1 VRAFAVK
8 PTPFA
13 REIPM
18 FGMKRRDFITLLGSA
33 AAAWPLAAPA
43 QQAGRMRR
51 VGVLMF
57 GAADDREA
65 TAIIAAF
72 MQGLKAIGLGF
83 RPKGQNQCSPRWE
96 QRDNS
101 ESDTWQA
108 ARLRRTFRRSPLRVG
123 RRRGQRQYGLANLQ
137 ALRPYHV

>member
-1 VRAFAVK
+1 PKKSGYFLPLSSAFGNPV
-8 PTPFA
+8 
-13 REIPM
+13 
-18 FGMKRRDFITLLGSA
+18 LGSA

-83 RPKGQNQCSPRWE
+83 MPKGQNQCSPRWK

-101 ESDTWQA
+101 ESDT
-108 ARLRRTFRRSPLRVG
+108 LTILPLDLG
-123 RRRGQRQYGLANLQ
+123 FSGCGET
-137 ALRPYHV
+137 HG

>member
-1 VRAFAVK
+1 
-8 PTPFA
+8 
-13 REIPM
+13 M
-18 FGMKRRDFITLLGSA
+18 LDMKRREFITLLGGA
-33 AAAWPLAAPA
+33 VAWPLAARA
-43 QQAGRMRR
+43 QQSERMRR

-72 MQGLKAIGLGF
+72 VQGLKTIGLGF

-101 ESDTWQA
+101 ESDTRQGGPISQDVPPVTA
-108 ARLRRTFRRSPLRVG
+108 PRTETTRATAIRAREPAGSSAIPRMTCHRCTG
-123 RRRGQRQYGLANLQ
+123 
-137 ALRPYHV
+137 